1 MVGSAPSPGTPNSSP
16 RHCVAFATASKFDAS
31 SVDSPRHASWTV
43 FRANGYVTLEVQTP
57 HFSLFVI
64 AADRSVASPSTAGP
78 TRPTT
83 PDATDGSGDSAGEDG
98 PLDDVVSDLVDA
110 EPVPDVD
117 VDVDA
122 AEVAPE
128 TVPSP
133 DETVGAAV
141 VALLLALV
149 AVGVGLRRR

>member
-1 MVGSAPSPGTPNSSP
+1 MTIHES
-16 RHCVAFATASKFDAS
+16 R
-31 SVDSPRHASWTV
+31 VDSMGVTSEQLVVDHYDEPTDTWTRLDSCV
-43 FRANGYVTLEVQTP
+43 VGTANGYVTLEVQTP

-64 AADRSVASPSTAGP
+64 SADWSVASPSTAGP
-78 TRPTT
+78 T

-98 PLDDVVSDLVDA
+98 PLDDVVSDLVDV
-110 EPVPDVD
+110 ESVPDVD

-128 TVPSP
+128 TVPGP